1 MNAAKKWINDVLST
15 PEGARL
21 YERERV
27 LVDATEAVSELMQR
41 TGVSRKDLAEKLG
54 VTPANVT
61 QILSGTRNLTLGTL
75 SDVFVVLGRS
85 LRVEHEPLRI
95 EVRLHGPIPLSCGW
109 PPSTAWVKEGGE
121 LERPKA
127 LGDGELA
134 A

>member
-1 MNAAKKWINDVLST
+1 MNEAKKWINDILST
-15 PEGARL
+15 PEGART

-27 LVDATEAVSELMQR
+27 LIDATEAVSELMER
-41 TGVSRKDLAEKLG
+41 MGVSRKDLATTLE

-85 LRVEHEPLRI
+85 LRIEHEPLRP
-95 EVRLHGPIPLSCGW
+95 EVRLHGPIPMSCGW
-109 PPSTAWVKEGGE
+109 PSSTAWSTSPQPTKT
-121 LERPKA
+121 PS
-127 LGDGELA
+127 DGELA